1 MLAELRSLKSS
12 ALFLLRSAW
21 NFRLHSTYQS
31 TIMMRRSRELREQIS
46 SSMPVIFFLHVPK
59 TGGTDLAIKL
69 QESMR
74 FNVFSLDAPEED
86 YRLQVKWFNP
96 ERPTFIRAHMYA
108 NHAWNNF
115 LKWQNNLE
123 LFTIIR
129 SPYALHVSLATMML
143 ERMESKADGELGMSQ
158 QEYVDKLL
166 NIIKSPSYL
175 NDYRDIYFKYFAYLL
190 DNLSLMNRLR
200 VVGIEQVDA
209 LQRRLIPGDPVL
221 RNPRLNQSRYGLKLT
236 PNEILNS
243 ELMLSLSCLVSSN
256 EISLYR
262 RLQSKIGDV
271 EWALSSEPA

>member
-1 MLAELRSLKSS
+1 
-12 ALFLLRSAW
+12 
-21 NFRLHSTYQS
+21 
-31 TIMMRRSRELREQIS
+31 MMRRSRELREQIS

-108 NHAWNNF
+108 SHAWTNF

-143 ERMESKADGELGMSQ
+143 ERMESKADGGLGMSQ

-166 NIIKSPSYL
+166 SIIKSPSYL
-175 NDYRDIYFKYFAYLL
+175 NDYQDIYFKYFAYLL

-200 VVGIEQVDA
+200 VVDIEQVDA

-221 RNPRLNQSRYGLKLT
+221 RNPRLNQSLYGLKST

-262 RLQSKIGDV
+262 RLQSKISDV